1 MQNDIISP
9 NRGSRGSRTASY
21 RPDTRAMY
29 APRVM
34 RSEVQPRTV
43 RPVASTKPMM
53 QDVVMVAKPAPQP
66 TEMDE
71 VFTHIAEA
79 EYEAPIVAADTF
91 AAAGD
96 AMAITPAVIAHPFPH
111 NAEAPAP
118 VRDDT
123 PVAPR
128 RKFHIRHTATI
139 VLAVLIIGLTGYVS
153 IDTWL
158 TNNQVRQA
166 TGQTPGSASAG
177 GVTLGEGQDE
187 TEVTENAVDSY
198 QVAGDLPRVVNIE
211 KLGVRARVLPMS
223 VNADNSLQAPVNIYD
238 TGWYTASAKPGQI
251 GAALIDAHASGATR
265 AGVFAY
271 VDTLKIGDQMT
282 VENGNGE
289 VFTYRV
295 THKETVALD
304 DVDMSKLLLPYGTA
318 TEGVNLITCTGEWVE
333 EKKTF
338 DHRVLVY
345 TERVL

>member
-9 NRGSRGSRTASY
+9 NRGSRGNRTASY
-21 RPDTRAMY
+21 RPDARAMY

-34 RSEVQPRTV
+34 RSEVQPRAV
-43 RPVASTKPMM
+43 RPVAPTKPMM
-53 QDVVMVAKPAPQP
+53 QDVVMVSKPAAQP

-71 VFTHIAEA
+71 VFTHIAEV

-91 AAAGD
+91 AAAGE
-96 AMAITPAVIAHPFPH
+96 AMAITPAVISNPFPH
-111 NAEAPAP
+111 KAEAPAQ
-118 VRDDT
+118 DDT
-123 PVAPR
+123 PAAPR
-128 RKFHIRHTATI
+128 RKFNIRYTATI
-139 VLAVLIIGLTGYVS
+139 VLAVLILGLTGYVS
-153 IDTWL
+153 IDTWM
-158 TNNQVRQA
+158 TNNQVRQT
-166 TGQTPGSASAG
+166 TGQAPGSASAG
-177 GVTLGEGQDE
+177 GITLGEGQDE
-187 TEVTENAVDSY
+187 TEVTENTVDSY
-198 QVAGDLPRVVNIE
+198 QVAGDLPRVIAIE

-238 TGWYTASAKPGQI
+238 TGWYTASAKPGQV
-251 GAALIDAHASGATR
+251 GAALIDAHASGVTR

-271 VDTLKIGDQMT
+271 VDTLKIGDEMT
-282 VENGNGE
+282 VENGVGE

-345 TERVL
+345 TERVQ